1 MFAPG
6 VPQVL
11 RDFDTNNESLATFVV
26 SVFIL
31 GFAAYV
37 GKPHPSSNESAIPS
51 LLTGAPS
58 IQRTAAQ

>member
-11 RDFDTNNESLATFVV
+11 RDFNTDSQSLATFVV
-26 SVFIL
+26 SIFIL

-37 GKPHPSSNESAIPS
+37 
-51 LLTGAPS
+51 
-58 IQRTAAQ
+58 